1 MRNRMD
7 KKLWNY
13 AYSILLSVILLLLLG
28 IFIHLGGDGNKI
40 TDLPMDATSP
50 SEETFLEEQAVQD
63 KGKSSLLLPEIL
75 RKKDEDLQL
84 FYQFIKGR
92 DRDQDKEDWP
102 KVAIIIDDL
111 GYQKEIAE
119 RIMNLNYPVAIS
131 ILPFLP
137 YSQFVAQMAKEKDM
151 TVLLHMPMEAHN
163 SNVNPGEGAIFSTM
177 NEEEIRNKMRSV
189 FQNLPNV
196 NGMNNHMGSKVT
208 ENREIMK
215 IVLSEIKAKDM
226 FFIDSM
232 TSPDSVGYELS
243 REMGIKTAYRT
254 VFLDNE
260 QDIDY
265 IRSQVNLL
273 KEFALKNGNAIA
285 IGHPYCNTIDV
296 LIEAG
301 LLLQAGGIDI
311 VDLEEL
317 LK

>member
-1 MRNRMD
+1 MD

-28 IFIHLGGDGNKI
+28 IFIHLGGNGNKI
-40 TDLPMDATSP
+40 TDLPMDTTSP

-63 KGKSSLLLPEIL
+63 KGKSSLLLHEIL
-75 RKKDEDLQL
+75 RKRDEELQL

-137 YSQFVAQMAKEKDM
+137 YSQFVAQMAKEKEM

-243 REMGIKTAYRT
+243 RDMGIKTAYRT

-265 IRSQVNLL
+265 IRSQVQLL

-301 LLLQAGGIDI
+301 LLLQAGGIEI

>member
-1 MRNRMD
+1 MD

-75 RKKDEDLQL
+75 RKRDEELQL
-84 FYQFIKGR
+84 FYQFIQGR

-215 IVLSEIKAKDM
+215 IVLSEIKAKNM

-243 REMGIKTAYRT
+243 RDMGIKTAYRT

-301 LLLQAGGIDI
+301 LLLQAGGIEI